1 MGTSSTVKNLL
12 IVALFSTVLAVVLFV
27 GSMIGDRNKRGSSG
41 RHVRTAG
48 EILLICAAV
57 FVFFA
62 AGSSRRRGPPEDAK
76 NSEGMEHVGDRD
88 VKTMIGTSTGTSAP
102 AMPVLLV
109 LSADSWCGFS
119 KQMTESMPAVTKA
132 LNQMGVETQ
141 LVSDSQNKAQFQ
153 ALANQYGARGFPHS
167 VVLVGETVAASFP
180 GFMPVDQI
188 KAKVTTALQNMR

>member
-41 RHVRTAG
+41 QYMRTAG
-48 EILLICAAV
+48 EIVLICAAV
-57 FVFFA
+57 RVFA
-62 AGSSRRRGPPEDAK
+62 AVSSRRRGPPEDAK

-119 KQMTESMPAVTKA
+119 KQMTELMPAVTKA

-167 VVLVGETVAASFP
+167 VVLVGETVAATFP
-180 GFMPVDQI
+180 GIMPVDQK
-188 KAKVTTALQNMR
+188 KAKETTALQNMP